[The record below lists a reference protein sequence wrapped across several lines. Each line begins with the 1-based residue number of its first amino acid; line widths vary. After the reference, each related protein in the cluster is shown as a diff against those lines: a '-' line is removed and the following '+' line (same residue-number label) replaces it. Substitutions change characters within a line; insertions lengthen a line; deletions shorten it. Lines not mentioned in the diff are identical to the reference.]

1 MHMLSLEDRQQ
12 YGHMMAADR
21 KEGNKGY
28 CGMSGSEAEGFASI
42 YLWYEKYTKYLKYNT
57 RYSVVIH
64 KYTQDVV

>member
-1 MHMLSLEDRQQ
+1 
-12 YGHMMAADR
+12 MAADR